1 MFSLH
6 RMSFRQMLLI
16 GFLSIAGLLAAASL
30 GGLLTLERLT
40 MQSREAVVRAAR
52 MSGQVQQLGDRGVS
66 MERAARQYAV
76 LEDQALRRRFEE
88 DADDAEH
95 VLGLLRAQGLTP
107 APLEA
112 WKTKLDE
119 IRALLDSPRALP
131 ANARKRETELMTRFR
146 ELGGLTGGL
155 AEDVRRHAETS
166 NRVLQDK
173 LENGRVLLGQQVLG
187 AIAVAALLSLVFG
200 IFLTRPLRRLERAI
214 AGLGENRLDD
224 RIEIPGPAD
233 LRSLGQRLDWLRLRL
248 AELDADKARFL
259 RHVSHE
265 LKTPLAA
272 LREGTALLED
282 EVAGPL
288 NDKQKEV
295 ARILRDNTAVLQ
307 RQIEDLLRF
316 NAAAFEARDL
326 KPQRTELVSLI
337 QGTIDH
343 QRLQWQARGLQV
355 RLSGGPLEAEVDPAK
370 IAAAV
375 GNLLSNAIRFAPP
388 GGHVDIDLARQGGQL
403 TIDLRDDGPGV
414 APADQARIFEPFY
427 RGERQ
432 PDDALKGTG
441 IGLSI
446 VTEYIAAHGGHIDL
460 LPADQGAHFRIT
472 LPCAHTPRSLKSL
485 TA

>member
-1 MFSLH
+1 MLN
-6 RMSFRQMLLI
+6 RISFRQMLLI

-52 MSGQVQQLGDRGVS
+52 MSSEVQQLGDRGVS

-88 DADDAEH
+88 DADDADN
-95 VLGLLRAQGLTP
+95 LLRMLRAQGLAP
-107 APLEA
+107 APLDA
-112 WKTKLDE
+112 WKAKLGE
-119 IRALLDSPRALP
+119 VRALMDSPRA
-131 ANARKRETELMTRFR
+131 ANPRKRETDLLARFR
-146 ELGGLTGGL
+146 ELGALTAGL
-155 AEDVRRHAETS
+155 AEDVRRHAESS

-200 IFLTRPLRRLERAI
+200 IFLTRPLKRLERAI

-343 QRLQWQARGLQV
+343 QRLQWQARGLHV
-355 RLSGGPLEAEVDPAK
+355 ALSGGPLEADVDPAK

-388 GGHVDIDLARQGGQL
+388 GGRVDIDLARQGGQL

-446 VTEYIAAHGGHIDL
+446 VNEYIAAHGGRLEL

-485 TA
+485 PA

>member
-1 MFSLH
+1 MLN
-6 RMSFRQMLLI
+6 RISFRQMLLI

-40 MQSREAVVRAAR
+40 VQSREAVVRAAR
-52 MSGQVQQLGDRGVS
+52 MSSEVQQLGDRGVS

-76 LEDQALRRRFEE
+76 LEDHALRQRFEE

-95 VLGLLRAQGLTP
+95 LIGQLRAQGLA
-107 APLEA
+107 APPLDA
-112 WKTKLDE
+112 WKRKLAE
-119 IRALLDSPRALP
+119 VRALMDTPRAPNPL
-131 ANARKRETELMTRFR
+131 AARKRETDLLARFR
-146 ELGGLTGGL
+146 ELGAQTGTL
-155 AEDVRRHAETS
+155 AEEVRRHAETS

-187 AIAVAALLSLVFG
+187 AIALAALLSLLFG

-233 LRSLGQRLDWLRLRL
+233 LRSIGQRLDWLRLRL

-259 RHVSHE
+259 RHDSHE

-272 LREGTALLED
+272 RREGTALLED

-288 NDKQKEV
+288 NGKQKEV

-326 KPQRTELVSLI
+326 KPRRTELMSLI

-355 RLSGGPLEAEVDPAK
+355 NLSGGPLEADVDPAK
-370 IAAAV
+370 IAAAF

-388 GGHVDIDLARQGGQL
+388 GGRVDITLARQDGQL
-403 TIDLRDDGPGV
+403 IIDLRDDGPGV

-446 VTEYIAAHGGHIDL
+446 VKEYIAAHGGHIDL
-460 LPADQGAHFRIT
+460 LPATQGAHFRVT
-472 LPCAHTPRSLKSL
+472 LPCAHTPRSPKS
-485 TA
+485 ADA

>member
-1 MFSLH
+1 MLN
-6 RMSFRQMLLI
+6 RVSFRQMLLI

-52 MSGQVQQLGDRGVS
+52 MSSEVQQLGDRGVS

-76 LEDQALRRRFEE
+76 LEDHALRQRFEE
-88 DADDAEH
+88 DADDAER
-95 VLGLLRAQGLTP
+95 LLALLRAQGLTS
-107 APLEA
+107 APLGG
-112 WKTKLDE
+112 WKAKLDE
-119 IRALLDSPRALP
+119 IRALMDTPRAI
-131 ANARKRETELMTRFR
+131 NARKRETDLMTRFR
-146 ELGGLTGGL
+146 ELGGLTGAL
-155 AEDVRRHAETS
+155 ADDVRRHAETS

-187 AIAVAALLSLVFG
+187 AIAVAALLSVIFG
-200 IFLTRPLRRLERAI
+200 IFLTRPLRRLARAI
-214 AGLGENRLDD
+214 KGLGENRLDD

-233 LRSLGQRLDWLRLRL
+233 LRVLGQRLDWLRLRL

-288 NDKQKEV
+288 NAKQKEV

-326 KPQRTELVSLI
+326 KPRRTELMSLI

-343 QRLQWQARGLQV
+343 QRLQWQARGLHV
-355 RLSGGPLEAEVDPAK
+355 RLSGGPLEADIDPAK
-370 IAAAV
+370 IGAAI

-446 VTEYIAAHGGHIDL
+446 VNEYIAAHGGHIDL

-472 LPCAHTPRSLKSL
+472 LPCAHSPRFLKSN
-485 TA
+485 AA

>member
-1 MFSLH
+1 MLN
-6 RMSFRQMLLI
+6 RISFRQMLLI
-16 GFLSIAGLLAAASL
+16 GFLSIAGLLAGASL

-40 MQSREAVVRAAR
+40 MQSREAVLRGAR
-52 MSGQVQQLGDRGVS
+52 MSGEVQQLGDRSVS
-66 MERAARQYAV
+66 MERAARQFMV
-76 LEDQALRRRFEE
+76 LEDRALRQRFED
-88 DADDAEH
+88 DAADAEH
-95 VLGLLRAQGLTP
+95 LLQLLRTQGLTP
-107 APLEA
+107 APLDA
-112 WKTKLDE
+112 WAARLGE
-119 IRALLDSPRALP
+119 IRALLDAGPRAAP
-131 ANARKRETELMTRFR
+131 PRKREFDLTAKFR
-146 ELGGLTGGL
+146 DLGSLTAGLS
-155 AEDVRRHAETS
+155 EDVRRHAEIN

-187 AIAVAALLSLVFG
+187 AIIIAALLSLVFG
-200 IFLTRPLRRLERAI
+200 IVLTRPLKRLERAI

-224 RIEIPGPAD
+224 RIEIPGPSD
-233 LRSLGQRLDWLRLRL
+233 LRSIGQRLDWLRLRL

-265 LKTPLAA
+265 LKAPLAA

-326 KPQRTELVSLI
+326 KPQRTELMSLI

-343 QRLQWQARGLQV
+343 QRLQWQARGLH
-355 RLSGGPLEAEVDPAK
+355 LGLTGGPLEADVDPAK
-370 IAAAV
+370 IGAAV
-375 GNLLSNAIRFAPP
+375 GNLLSNAIRFARP
-388 GGHVDIDLARQGGQL
+388 GGRVDIVLARQDGQL

-432 PDDALKGTG
+432 PEDALKGTG

-446 VTEYIAAHGGHIDL
+446 VQEYIAAHGGHIDL
-460 LPADQGAHFRIT
+460 LPAETGAHFRIT
-472 LPCAHTPRSLKSL
+472 LPCAHTPRSLKSSN
-485 TA
+485 A

>member
-1 MFSLH
+1 MLN
-6 RMSFRQMLLI
+6 RISFRQMLLI

-40 MQSREAVVRAAR
+40 VQSREAVVRAAR
-52 MSGQVQQLGDRGVS
+52 MTSEVQQLGDRGVN

-76 LEDQALRRRFEE
+76 LEDHVLRQRFED
-88 DADDAEH
+88 DADDAER
-95 VLGLLRAQGLTP
+95 LLELLRAQGLTP
-107 APLEA
+107 APLAA
-112 WKTKLDE
+112 WKAKLGE
-119 IRALLDSPRALP
+119 IRALMEAPRAGNIV
-131 ANARKRETELMTRFR
+131 AARKRETDLMTRFR

-187 AIAVAALLSLVFG
+187 AIALAALLSLLFG
-200 IFLTRPLRRLERAI
+200 IFLTRPLRRLARAI
-214 AGLGENRLDD
+214 KGLGENRLDD
-224 RIEIPGPAD
+224 RIEIPGPSD
-233 LRSLGQRLDWLRLRL
+233 LRVIGQRLDWLRLRL

-326 KPQRTELVSLI
+326 KPQRTELMSLI

-343 QRLQWQARGLQV
+343 QRLQWQARGLHV
-355 RLSGGPLEAEVDPAK
+355 SLSGGPLEADVDPAK

-375 GNLLSNAIRFAPP
+375 GNLLSNAIRFAPR
-388 GGHVDIDLARQGGQL
+388 GGHVDISLARQDGHL

-432 PDDALKGTG
+432 PEDALKGTG

-460 LPADQGAHFRIT
+460 LPADRGAHFRIT
-472 LPCAHTPRSLKSL
+472 LPCAHTPRFLKS
-485 TA
+485 ANA

>member
-1 MFSLH
+1 
-6 RMSFRQMLLI
+6 MLLI

-40 MQSREAVVRAAR
+40 MQSREVVVRAAR
-52 MSGQVQQLGDRGVS
+52 MSSEVQQLGDRGVS

-76 LEDQALRRRFEE
+76 LEDHALRQRFEE
-88 DADDAEH
+88 DADDAERLLQMLH
-95 VLGLLRAQGLTP
+95 TQGLLTATLD
-107 APLEA
+107 A
-112 WKTKLDE
+112 WKAKLDE
-119 IRALLDSPRALP
+119 VRALMDTPRAGNALV
-131 ANARKRETELMTRFR
+131 ARKREMDLTARFR
-146 ELGGLTGGL
+146 ELGTLTAGL

-173 LENGRVLLGQQVLG
+173 LENGRALLGQQVLG

-233 LRSLGQRLDWLRLRL
+233 VRSLGQRLDWLRLRL

-288 NDKQKEV
+288 NEKQKEV

-326 KPQRTELVSLI
+326 KPQRTELMSLI

-343 QRLQWQARGLQV
+343 QRLQWQARGLHV
-355 RLSGGPLEAEVDPAK
+355 ALTGGPLEADVDPAK
-370 IAAAV
+370 IAAAI

-388 GGHVDIDLARQGGQL
+388 GGRVDIELARQGGQL

-446 VTEYIAAHGGHIDL
+446 VKEYIAAHGGHIDL

-472 LPCAHTPRSLKSL
+472 LPCAPPPRFLKSSN
-485 TA
+485 A

>member
-1 MFSLH
+1 MLN
-6 RMSFRQMLLI
+6 RISFRQMLLI
-16 GFLSIAGLLAAASL
+16 GFLSIAGLLAGASL

-40 MQSREAVVRAAR
+40 MQSREAVLRGAR
-52 MSGQVQQLGDRGVS
+52 MSSEVQQLGDRSVS
-66 MERAARQYAV
+66 MERAARQFLV
-76 LEDQALRRRFEE
+76 LEDRALRQRFED
-88 DADDAEH
+88 DAADAEH
-95 VLGLLRAQGLTP
+95 LLQLLRTQGLTP
-107 APLEA
+107 APLDA
-112 WKTKLDE
+112 WAARLGE
-119 IRALLDSPRALP
+119 IRALLDAGPRAAP
-131 ANARKRETELMTRFR
+131 PRKRELDLTAKFR
-146 ELGGLTGGL
+146 DLGSLTAGLS
-155 AEDVRRHAETS
+155 EDVRRHAEVN

-187 AIAVAALLSLVFG
+187 AIAIAALLSLVFG
-200 IFLTRPLRRLERAI
+200 IFLTRPLKRLERAI

-224 RIEIPGPAD
+224 RIEIPGPSD
-233 LRSLGQRLDWLRLRL
+233 LRSIGQRLDWLRLRL
-248 AELDADKARFL
+248 GELDADKARFL

-326 KPQRTELVSLI
+326 KPQRTELMSLI
-337 QGTIDH
+337 QGTIAD
-343 QRLQWQARGLQV
+343 QRLQWQARGLHV
-355 RLSGGPLEAEVDPAK
+355 TVSGGPLEADVDPAK
-370 IAAAV
+370 FGAAV

-388 GGHVDIDLARQGGQL
+388 GGRVDIVLARQDGQL

-432 PDDALKGTG
+432 PEDALKGTG

-446 VTEYIAAHGGHIDL
+446 VQEYIAAHGGHIDL
-460 LPADQGAHFRIT
+460 LPSDPGAHFRIT
-472 LPCAHTPRSLKSL
+472 LPCAHPPRSLKSSH
-485 TA
+485 A

>member
-6 RMSFRQMLLI
+6 RISFRQMLLI

-52 MSGQVQQLGDRGVS
+52 MSSEVQQLGDRSVS
-66 MERAARQYAV
+66 MERSARQYAV
-76 LEDQALRRRFEE
+76 LEDRALRQRFED
-88 DADDAEH
+88 DADDAAR
-95 VLGLLRAQGLTP
+95 LLQLLRTQGLAP
-107 APLEA
+107 APLQA
-112 WKTKLDE
+112 WSARLDE
-119 IRALLDSPRALP
+119 IRALMDAPRVVNP
-131 ANARKRETELMTRFR
+131 RKREADLMARFR
-146 ELGGLTGGL
+146 DLGAQTATL
-155 AEDVRRHAETS
+155 ADDVRRHAETN
-166 NRVLQDK
+166 NRILQDK

-187 AIAVAALLSLVFG
+187 AIVIAAVLSLIFG
-200 IFLTRPLRRLERAI
+200 IWLTRPIRRLEKAI
-214 AGLGENRLDD
+214 ARLGENRLDE

-233 LRSLGQRLDWLRLRL
+233 LRSVGQRLDWLRLRL

-288 NDKQKEV
+288 NAKQREV
-295 ARILRDNTAVLQ
+295 TRILRDNTAVLQ
-307 RQIEDLLRF
+307 RQIEDLLRL

-326 KPQRTELVSLI
+326 KPKRTELVSLI
-337 QGTIDH
+337 QGAIDH
-343 QRLQWQARGLQV
+343 QRLQWQAR
-355 RLSGGPLEAEVDPAK
+355 RLHVGIAGGPLEIDVDPTKMAM
-370 IAAAV
+370 AL
-375 GNLLSNAIRFAPP
+375 GNLLSNAIRFAPLD
-388 GGHVDIDLARQGGQL
+388 GRIEFTLARHGGEL

-432 PDDALKGTG
+432 PDDAIKGTG

-446 VTEYIAAHGGHIDL
+446 VKETIAAHGGQIEL
-460 LPADQGAHFRIT
+460 LPADRGAHFRIT
-472 LPCAHTPRSLKSL
+472 LPCAHTPRSLKSS
-485 TA
+485 AS

>member
-1 MFSLH
+1 MLN
-6 RMSFRQMLLI
+6 RISFRQMLLI
-16 GFLSIAGLLAAASL
+16 GFLSIAGLLAGASL

-40 MQSREAVVRAAR
+40 MQSREAVLRGAR
-52 MSGQVQQLGDRGVS
+52 MSGEVQQLGDRSVS
-66 MERAARQYAV
+66 MERAARQFMV
-76 LEDQALRRRFEE
+76 LEDRALRQRFED
-88 DADDAEH
+88 DAADAEH
-95 VLGLLRAQGLTP
+95 LLQLLRTQGLTP
-107 APLEA
+107 APLDA
-112 WKTKLDE
+112 WAARLGE
-119 IRALLDSPRALP
+119 IRALLDAGPRAAP
-131 ANARKRETELMTRFR
+131 PRKRELDLTAKFR
-146 ELGGLTGGL
+146 DLGSLTAGLS
-155 AEDVRRHAETS
+155 EDVRRHAEVN

-187 AIAVAALLSLVFG
+187 AIAIAALLSLVFG
-200 IFLTRPLRRLERAI
+200 IFLTRPLKRLERAI

-224 RIEIPGPAD
+224 RIEIPGPSD
-233 LRSLGQRLDWLRLRL
+233 LRSIGQRLDWLRLRL

-326 KPQRTELVSLI
+326 KPQRTELMSLI
-337 QGTIDH
+337 QGTIAD
-343 QRLQWQARGLQV
+343 QRLQWQARGLHV
-355 RLSGGPLEAEVDPAK
+355 TVSGGPLEADVDPAK
-370 IAAAV
+370 FGAAV

-388 GGHVDIDLARQGGQL
+388 DGRVDIVLSRQDGQL

-432 PDDALKGTG
+432 PEDALKGTG

-446 VTEYIAAHGGHIDL
+446 VQEYIAAHGGHIDL
-460 LPADQGAHFRIT
+460 LPSATGAHFRIT
-472 LPCAHTPRSLKSL
+472 LPCAHTPRSLKSSH
-485 TA
+485 A

>member
-6 RMSFRQMLLI
+6 RISFRQMLLI

-40 MQSREAVVRAAR
+40 VQSREGVVRAAR
-52 MSGQVQQLGDRGVS
+52 MTSQVQQLGDRSVS
-66 MERAARQYAV
+66 MERAARQYMV
-76 LEDQALRRRFEE
+76 LEDRALRQRF
-88 DADDAEH
+88 DDDAADAARL
-95 VLGLLRAQGLTP
+95 LGLLRAQGLAP
-107 APLEA
+107 APLNA
-112 WKTKLDE
+112 WAARLDE
-119 IRALLDSPRALP
+119 IRALLDAPRA
-131 ANARKRETELMTRFR
+131 ANPRKREQDLTAKFR
-146 ELGGLTGGL
+146 DLGALTGGL
-155 AEDVRRHAETS
+155 AEDVRRHSELN

-187 AIAVAALLSLVFG
+187 AIVLAAVLSLVFG
-200 IFLTRPLRRLERAI
+200 IWLTRPIRRLEKAI
-214 AGLGENRLDD
+214 ARLGENRLDE

-248 AELDADKARFL
+248 VELDADKARFL

-288 NDKQKEV
+288 NDKQHEV
-295 ARILRDNTAVLQ
+295 TRILRDNTAVLQ

-326 KPQRTELVSLI
+326 KPRRTELASLI
-337 QGTIDH
+337 QGAIDH
-343 QRLQWQARGLQV
+343 QRLQWQAR
-355 RLSGGPLEAEVDPAK
+355 RLHIAIAGGPLEAEVDPTK
-370 IAAAV
+370 IGVAL

-388 GGHVDIDLARQGGQL
+388 GGRIDIRLARQGGHII
-403 TIDLRDDGPGV
+403 IDLRDDGPGV

-432 PDDALKGTG
+432 PEDALKGTG

-446 VTEYIAAHGGHIDL
+446 VKETLAAHGGQIEL
-460 LPADQGAHFRIT
+460 LPAEQGAHFRIT
-472 LPCAHTPRSLKSL
+472 LPCAHTPRSPKSL
-485 TA
+485 AA

>member
-1 MFSLH
+1 MLN
-6 RMSFRQMLLI
+6 RISFRQMLLI

-40 MQSREAVVRAAR
+40 VQSREAVVRAAR
-52 MSGQVQQLGDRGVS
+52 MSSEVQQLGDRGVS

-76 LEDQALRRRFEE
+76 LEDHVLRQRFEE
-88 DADDAEH
+88 DADDAERL
-95 VLGLLRAQGLTP
+95 LGLLRTQGLTP
-107 APLEA
+107 APLDA
-112 WKTKLDE
+112 WKTKLGE
-119 IRALLDSPRALP
+119 VRALMDTPRG
-131 ANARKRETELMTRFR
+131 ANPRKRETDLMTRFR
-146 ELGGLTGGL
+146 ELGALTGGL
-155 AEDVRRHAETS
+155 ADDVRKHAESS

-173 LENGRVLLGQQVLG
+173 LENNRVLLGQQVLG
-187 AIAVAALLSLVFG
+187 AIGIAALLSLVFG
-200 IFLTRPLRRLERAI
+200 IFLTRPLRHLARAI
-214 AGLGENRLDD
+214 KGLGENRLDD
-224 RIEIPGPAD
+224 RIEIRGPAD
-233 LRSLGQRLDWLRLRL
+233 LRVIGQRLDWLRLRL

-288 NDKQKEV
+288 NEKQKEV
-295 ARILRDNTAVLQ
+295 TRILRDNTAVLQ

-326 KPQRTELVSLI
+326 KPERTDLLSLI

-343 QRLQWQARGLQV
+343 QRLQWQARGLHV
-355 RLSGGPLEAEVDPAK
+355 SLNGAPLEAEIDPAK

-388 GGHVDIDLARQGGQL
+388 GGRVDIALARQGGQL
-403 TIDLRDDGPGV
+403 TINLRDDGPGV

-472 LPCAHTPRSLKSL
+472 LPCAHTPRFLKSS